1 VPIDIRPEPSP
12 EEEAAI
18 VIALERLDSGREG
31 APDRW
36 WAAGVRESVEGE
48 DDQAV

>member
-1 VPIDIRPEPSP
+1 VPIDIRPEPSS

-18 VIALERLDSGREG
+18 VIALERLDAEQKG

-36 WAAGVRESVEGE
+36 WAAGVRESVEDE
-48 DDQAV
+48 DNEEV